1 MDCRYRRA
9 GNGDQVTFTI
19 LGAPRTKKTSNR
31 IVTRKRDG
39 RQFVIPSSANES
51 WTKTA
56 VLQLRSQRKVPP
68 LDVPVNLAATV
79 YREKNLGDLI
89 GYLQA
94 IADALETAEV
104 VTNDRLIVGF
114 DGSRMAKDAANP
126 RVEIALTY
134 AETVGAGGGA

>member
-1 MDCRYRRA
+1 M
-9 GNGDQVTFTI
+9 NFTI
-19 LGAPRTKKTSNR
+19 LGPPRTKKTSNR

-51 WTKTA
+51 WTKAA
-56 VLQLRSQRKVPP
+56 VKQLREQFEGQAI
-68 LDVPVNLAATV
+68 DAPVNLAAVV

-94 IADALETAEV
+94 IADALQAAEV

-114 DGSRMAKDAANP
+114 DGSRMTKDATNP
-126 RVEIALTY
+126 RVELTLTER
-134 AETVGAGGGA
+134 AA